1 MEEVER
7 NRGLL
12 EDQEAAFRAKR
23 EAVKRLEYDV
33 NVIEKEGRKLHKE
46 YEKVM
51 RIEIPE
57 EKGAMR
63 DEQEIYTELK
73 VRTAELY
80 KHDRFSQDRLRGGL
94 RVHATYNIP
103 LYLSNLPIGAAATA
117 SRTGPRGWCR

>member
-7 NRGLL
+7 NRALL
-12 EDQEAAFRAKR
+12 EEQEADFRAKR

-57 EKGAMR
+57 EGTR

-73 VRTAELY
+73 VRLVKMA
-80 KHDRFSQDRLRGGL
+80 QDRLRGGM
-94 RVHATYNIP
+94 RVRATYN
-103 LYLSNLPIGAAATA
+103 LVH
-117 SRTGPRGWCR
+117 

>member
-51 RIEIPE
+51 KIEIPPE
-57 EKGAMR
+57 GAASDGLR

-73 VRTAELY
+73 V
-80 KHDRFSQDRLRGGL
+80 
-94 RVHATYNIP
+94 
-103 LYLSNLPIGAAATA
+103 
-117 SRTGPRGWCR
+117 

>member
-51 RIEIPE
+51 RIEIPNE
-57 EKGAMR
+57 EKGGTMR

-73 VRTAELY
+73 VRL
-80 KHDRFSQDRLRGGL
+80 H
-94 RVHATYNIP
+94 
-103 LYLSNLPIGAAATA
+103 
-117 SRTGPRGWCR
+117 W

>member
-73 VRTAELY
+73 VRL
-80 KHDRFSQDRLRGGL
+80 H
-94 RVHATYNIP
+94 
-103 LYLSNLPIGAAATA
+103 
-117 SRTGPRGWCR
+117 W

>member
-46 YEKVM
+46 WEKVM

-73 VRTAELY
+73 VRL
-80 KHDRFSQDRLRGGL
+80 H
-94 RVHATYNIP
+94 
-103 LYLSNLPIGAAATA
+103 
-117 SRTGPRGWCR
+117 W

>member
-73 VRTAELY
+73 VRIA
-80 KHDRFSQDRLRGGL
+80 QDRLRGGL
-94 RVHATYNIP
+94 RAHATYNLIH
-103 LYLSNLPIGAAATA
+103 
-117 SRTGPRGWCR
+117 

>member
-51 RIEIPE
+51 RIEIPDE

-73 VRTAELY
+73 VRL
-80 KHDRFSQDRLRGGL
+80 H
-94 RVHATYNIP
+94 
-103 LYLSNLPIGAAATA
+103 
-117 SRTGPRGWCR
+117 W

>member
-1 MEEVER
+1 MTTAESEASELRRANREAMEEVER

-73 VRTAELY
+73 VRL
-80 KHDRFSQDRLRGGL
+80 H
-94 RVHATYNIP
+94 
-103 LYLSNLPIGAAATA
+103 
-117 SRTGPRGWCR
+117 W

>member
-12 EDQEAAFRAKR
+12 EEQEAAFRAKR

-73 VRTAELY
+73 VRL
-80 KHDRFSQDRLRGGL
+80 H
-94 RVHATYNIP
+94 
-103 LYLSNLPIGAAATA
+103 
-117 SRTGPRGWCR
+117 W